1 MNKAIIS
8 SALFCL
14 SLIPTLVGGE
24 IPPPRHFTDPGQQRR
39 YDQARQE
46 AIQFDIERQRQEAI
60 ARELQRQD
68 QRYYQPLR
76 EASIRGVENVA
87 GRLAPPLTGPVVGP
101 VAGAT
106 FRSAINAATH
116 DPQYEAQKRRADE
129 QRAREYQQ
137 YQERQRQYNAELQR
151 RIAEDQLRRQ
161 QALRNAAQP
170 YNNVL
175 RQQSQQFR
183 QQYPQ
188 PGPVYAWRNING
200 KMVYVRVR

>member
-1 MNKAIIS
+1 MNKAIIF
-8 SALFCL
+8 SALLCL
-14 SLIPTLVGGE
+14 LLIPALVTGE
-24 IPPPRHFTDPGQQRR
+24 IPPPRHFTDPAQQRR

-68 QRYYQPLR
+68 QRYFRVPR
-76 EASIRGVENVA
+76 EAAIRGVGNVA
-87 GRLAPPLTGPVVGP
+87 GRLAPPPTGLVVGP

-116 DPQYEAQKRRADE
+116 DPQYEEQKRRADE

-137 YQERQRQYNAELQR
+137 YQERQRQYYAEVQR

-161 QALRNAAQP
+161 QALRNSAQQ
-170 YNNVL
+170 YNNAL

-188 PGPVYAWRNING
+188 PAPRYEWRNING